1 MNKALSI
8 LLLLISFVQTSAQTT
23 SLTELLV
30 FAHANSPTIKNASLD
45 VEIAKQKIK
54 EYTSAGLPKINGSLN
69 FQNYVNIPT
78 TVIPASALGMPG
90 DDLIDVNFGTD
101 YNSNLAIQVDQLIFS
116 ARYIYGIRAANAYA
130 SLTELIQKQ
139 TMADFNE
146 KISTLYYSVL
156 LINKNASLAEKGK
169 EQMQNIYDY
178 TKKLVDGGV
187 VESSQLDEVN
197 LMLLQTTNVVNELKM
212 NEELSM
218 MQLKSNIGYPLDSL
232 LNIVDDFSSAFSS
245 SETSPSSFNV
255 NQTLSFMLASQNTV
269 LNELDLKVVKS
280 EGYPSISGFFSHQ
293 EMAMRKEFSFF
304 DNSYP
309 WYPATVWGLRV
320 DIPIFNSGEG
330 QSKRTQKELSLL
342 KSQNELS
349 QIETQISALLMQL
362 ENNLKVAKMSLDN
375 ANKSLELAEKVLQN
389 EIIKF
394 KAGTNSVLAVSQAQN
409 QVIAAQQ
416 ELLSKEFNV
425 IKSQLA
431 INKITN
437 K

>member
-1 MNKALSI
+1 MNKTLSI
-8 LLLLISFVQTSAQTT
+8 LLLLIYFVQTSAQTT
-23 SLTELLV
+23 SLNDLLV
-30 FAHANSPTIKNASLD
+30 FAHANSPTIKNASID

-78 TVIPASALGMPG
+78 TVIPASALGMAG

-116 ARYIYGIRAANAYA
+116 ARYIYGVRAANAYA

-146 KISTLYYSVL
+146 KISALYYSIL

-169 EQMQNIYDY
+169 AQMQNIYDY
-178 TKKLVDGGV
+178 TKKLVDGGF

-218 MQLKSNIGYPLDSL
+218 IQLKSNVGYPLDSL
-232 LNIVDDFSSAFSS
+232 LNIVDDFSSALGS
-245 SETSPSSFNV
+245 SETSLSSFNV

-269 LNELDLKVVKS
+269 LSELDLKVVKS

-330 QSKRTQKELSLL
+330 QSKRTQKELNLL
-342 KSQNELS
+342 KSQNELL

-362 ENNLKVAKMSLDN
+362 ENNLKMAKMSLDN

-409 QVIAAQQ
+409 QVVAAQQ

>member
-1 MNKALSI
+1 MNKTLSI
-8 LLLLISFVQTSAQTT
+8 LLLLIYFVQTSAQTT
-23 SLTELLV
+23 SLNDLLV
-30 FAHANSPTIKNASLD
+30 FAHANSPTIKNASID

-78 TVIPASALGMPG
+78 TVIPASALGMAG

-146 KISTLYYSVL
+146 KISALYYSVL

-169 EQMQNIYDY
+169 AQMQNIYDY
-178 TKKLVDGGV
+178 TKKLVDGGF

-218 MQLKSNIGYPLDSL
+218 IQLKSNIGYPLDSL
-232 LNIVDDFSSAFSS
+232 LNIVDDFSSALGF
-245 SETSPSSFNV
+245 SETSLSSFNV

-269 LNELDLKVVKS
+269 LSELDLKVVKS

-330 QSKRTQKELSLL
+330 QSKRTQKELNLL
-342 KSQNELS
+342 KSQNELL

-362 ENNLKVAKMSLDN
+362 ENNLKMAKMSLDN

-409 QVIAAQQ
+409 QVVAAQQ

>member
-1 MNKALSI
+1 MNKTLSI
-8 LLLLISFVQTSAQTT
+8 LLLLIYFVQTSAQTT
-23 SLTELLV
+23 SLNDLLV
-30 FAHANSPTIKNASLD
+30 FAHANSPTIKNASID

-78 TVIPASALGMPG
+78 TVIPASALGMAG

-146 KISTLYYSVL
+146 KISALYYSVL

-169 EQMQNIYDY
+169 AQMQNIYDY
-178 TKKLVDGGV
+178 TKKLVDGGF

-212 NEELSM
+212 NEELSLI
-218 MQLKSNIGYPLDSL
+218 QLKSNVGYPLDSL
-232 LNIVDDFSSAFSS
+232 LNIVDDFSSALGS
-245 SETSPSSFNV
+245 SETSLSSFNV

-269 LNELDLKVVKS
+269 LSELDLKVVKS

-330 QSKRTQKELSLL
+330 QSKRTQKELNLL
-342 KSQNELS
+342 KSQNELL

-362 ENNLKVAKMSLDN
+362 ENNLKMAKMSLDN

-409 QVIAAQQ
+409 QVVAAQQ

>member
-1 MNKALSI
+1 MNKTLSI
-8 LLLLISFVQTSAQTT
+8 LLLLIYFVQTSAQTT
-23 SLTELLV
+23 SLNDLLV
-30 FAHANSPTIKNASLD
+30 FAHANSPTIKNASID

-78 TVIPASALGMPG
+78 TVIPASALGMAG

-146 KISTLYYSVL
+146 KISALYYSVL

-169 EQMQNIYDY
+169 AQMQNIYDY
-178 TKKLVDGGV
+178 TKKLVDGGF

-218 MQLKSNIGYPLDSL
+218 IQLKSNIGYPLDSL
-232 LNIVDDFSSAFSS
+232 LNIVDDFSSALGS
-245 SETSPSSFNV
+245 SETSLSSFNV

-269 LNELDLKVVKS
+269 LSELDLKVVKS

-330 QSKRTQKELSLL
+330 QSKRTQKELNLL
-342 KSQNELS
+342 KSQNELL

-362 ENNLKVAKMSLDN
+362 ENNLKMAKMSLDN

-409 QVIAAQQ
+409 QVVAAQQ

>member
-1 MNKALSI
+1 MTKYIISI
-8 LLLLISFVQTSAQTT
+8 LTFSMNFIAVSQTT
-23 SLTELLV
+23 SLEDLLN
-30 FAHANSPTIKNASLD
+30 FANTNSPEIQNASID

-139 TMADFNE
+139 TMADFKE
-146 KISTLYYSVL
+146 KISALYYSIL

-169 EQMQNIYDY
+169 AQMQNIYDY

-218 MQLKSNIGYPLDSL
+218 IQLKSGIGYPLDSL
-232 LNIVDDFSSAFSS
+232 LNIVDDFSSALSS
-245 SETSPSSFNV
+245 SEAPLSSFNI

-269 LNELDLKVVKS
+269 LSELDLKVVKS
-280 EGYPSISGFFSHQ
+280 EGYPSVSGFFSHQ

-304 DNSYP
+304 DNSFP

-330 QSKRTQKELSLL
+330 KSKRTQKELSLL
-342 KSQNELS
+342 KSQNELL
-349 QIETQISALLMQL
+349 QIETQISALLIQL
-362 ENNLKVAKMSLDN
+362 ENNLKIAEMSLDN
-375 ANKSLELAEKVLQN
+375 ANKSLELADKVLQN

-409 QVIAAQQ
+409 QVLAAQQ

>member
-1 MNKALSI
+1 
-8 LLLLISFVQTSAQTT
+8 
-23 SLTELLV
+23 
-30 FAHANSPTIKNASLD
+30 
-45 VEIAKQKIK
+45 
-54 EYTSAGLPKINGSLN
+54 
-69 FQNYVNIPT
+69 
-78 TVIPASALGMPG
+78 
-90 DDLIDVNFGTD
+90 
-101 YNSNLAIQVDQLIFS
+101 
-116 ARYIYGIRAANAYA
+116 
-130 SLTELIQKQ
+130 
-139 TMADFNE
+139 
-146 KISTLYYSVL
+146 
-156 LINKNASLAEKGK
+156 
-169 EQMQNIYDY
+169 
-178 TKKLVDGGV
+178 
-187 VESSQLDEVN
+187 
-197 LMLLQTTNVVNELKM
+197 
-212 NEELSM
+212 
-218 MQLKSNIGYPLDSL
+218 
-232 LNIVDDFSSAFSS
+232 
-245 SETSPSSFNV
+245 
-255 NQTLSFMLASQNTV
+255 MLASQNKV
-269 LNELDLKVVKS
+269 LSELDLKVIKS

-342 KSQNELS
+342 KSKNELL

-375 ANKSLELAEKVLQN
+375 ANKSLALAEKVLQN

-394 KAGTNSVLAVSQAQN
+394 KAGTNSVLDVSQAQN
-409 QVIAAQQ
+409 QVITAQQ

>member
-1 MNKALSI
+1 MTKYIISI
-8 LLLLISFVQTSAQTT
+8 LTFSMNFIAVSQTT
-23 SLTELLV
+23 SLEDLLN
-30 FAHANSPTIKNASLD
+30 FANTNSPEIQNASID

-139 TMADFNE
+139 TMADFKE
-146 KISTLYYSVL
+146 KISALYYSIL

-169 EQMQNIYDY
+169 AQMQNIYDY

-218 MQLKSNIGYPLDSL
+218 IQLKSGIGYPLDSL
-232 LNIVDDFSSAFSS
+232 LNIVDDFSSALSS
-245 SETSPSSFNV
+245 SEAPLSSFNI

-269 LNELDLKVVKS
+269 LSELDLKVVKS
-280 EGYPSISGFFSHQ
+280 EGYPSVSGFFSHQ

-304 DNSYP
+304 DNSFP

-330 QSKRTQKELSLL
+330 KSKRTQKELSLL
-342 KSQNELS
+342 KSQNELL
-349 QIETQISALLMQL
+349 QIETQISALFIQL
-362 ENNLKVAKMSLDN
+362 ENNLKIAEMSLDN
-375 ANKSLELAEKVLQN
+375 ANKSLELADKVLQN

-409 QVIAAQQ
+409 QVLAAQQ

>member
-1 MNKALSI
+1 MTKYIISI
-8 LLLLISFVQTSAQTT
+8 LTFSMNFIAVSQTT
-23 SLTELLV
+23 SLEDLLN
-30 FAHANSPTIKNASLD
+30 FANTNSPEIQNASID

-139 TMADFNE
+139 TMADFKE
-146 KISTLYYSVL
+146 KISALYYSIL

-169 EQMQNIYDY
+169 AQMQNIYDY

-197 LMLLQTTNVVNELKM
+197 LMLLQTSNVVNELKM

-218 MQLKSNIGYPLDSL
+218 IQLKSGIGYPLDSL
-232 LNIVDDFSSAFSS
+232 LNIVDDFSSALSS
-245 SETSPSSFNV
+245 SEAPLSSFNI

-269 LNELDLKVVKS
+269 LSELDLKVVKS
-280 EGYPSISGFFSHQ
+280 EGYPSVSGFFSHQ

-304 DNSYP
+304 DNSFP

-330 QSKRTQKELSLL
+330 KSKRTQKELSLL
-342 KSQNELS
+342 KSQNELL
-349 QIETQISALLMQL
+349 QIETQISALFIQL
-362 ENNLKVAKMSLDN
+362 ENNLKIAEMSLDN
-375 ANKSLELAEKVLQN
+375 ANKSLELADKVLQN

-409 QVIAAQQ
+409 QVLAAQQ

>member
-1 MNKALSI
+1 MTKYIISI
-8 LLLLISFVQTSAQTT
+8 LTFSMNFIAVSQTT
-23 SLTELLV
+23 SLEDLLN
-30 FAHANSPTIKNASLD
+30 FANTNSPEIQNASID

-146 KISTLYYSVL
+146 KISALYYSVL

-169 EQMQNIYDY
+169 AQMQNIYDY

-197 LMLLQTTNVVNELKM
+197 LMLLQTSNVVNELKM

-218 MQLKSNIGYPLDSL
+218 IQLKSGIGYPLDSL
-232 LNIVDDFSSAFSS
+232 LNIVDDFSSALSS
-245 SETSPSSFNV
+245 SEAPLSSFNI

-269 LNELDLKVVKS
+269 LSELDLKVVKS
-280 EGYPSISGFFSHQ
+280 EGYPSVSGFFSHQ

-304 DNSYP
+304 DNSFP

-330 QSKRTQKELSLL
+330 KSKRTQKELSLL
-342 KSQNELS
+342 KSQNELL
-349 QIETQISALLMQL
+349 QIETQISALLIQL
-362 ENNLKVAKMSLDN
+362 ENNLKIAEMSLDN
-375 ANKSLELAEKVLQN
+375 ANKSLELADKVLQN

-409 QVIAAQQ
+409 QVLAAQQ